1 MRSFFFAVFLV
12 MACGT
17 GAAADSYEDALPALQ
32 RGDSKLAAGLLRPFA
47 KQGDAQ
53 AQIKLGWMY
62 EKGESVQQDFVRAYY
77 MWYNVAATAASVA
90 AENLAMKN
98 RHNVAS
104 RMTAAQIA
112 KAQEMARHC
121 QQSKFK
127 ECD

>member
-1 MRSFFFAVFLV
+1 MRRFFFMVFLV
-12 MACGT
+12 MACAT
-17 GAAADSYEDALPALQ
+17 GAAADPYEDALSALQ
-32 RGDSKLAAGLLRPFA
+32 RGDSKLAARLLRPLA

-62 EKGESVQQDFVRAYY
+62 EKGESVRQDFVRAY

-104 RMTAAQIA
+104 RMTASQIA
-112 KAQEMARHC
+112 KA
-121 QQSKFK
+121 
-127 ECD
+127 